1 MLSGTLLSDHL
12 TAEEISS
19 LSQHDRTLVRA
30 VKLILPPRE
39 EGSRGQQRPTD
50 VESLYDGLVGFEC
63 SYCSSTPVMEVIPS
77 KRRALF
83 KEVFPGSI
91 ESMGAALH
99 LLRDKHFSFEATQF
113 QQRCLY
119 LPASERRIFDQK
131 DYQVFSQSQA
141 LSLQMCCER
150 FARRIGLTNKEA
162 SREKS
167 GIVINAEPQ
176 QKPTLS
182 TKSADKKRG
191 RDELVG
197 RQKSCNEMLP
207 KRKHYS
213 DDSETF
219 PYSLGEIGNIS
230 SLPQTSQALS
240 PLQEYSSRSRGL
252 SGLQSLSQGKADAT
266 QPSAMTQIA
275 PPPVSPYVAPFY
287 ARNSGRSHEEAEGS
301 FAGLRGRTISN
312 ISHVSPGGLARK
324 RYPISPMSH
333 ATITSRQASPLSFI
347 HDGLGWTC
355 PHCLHIPFSLRA
367 SGSFHQREPSREEAY
382 NHFRKCQGLQ
392 QRPMQSP

>member
-12 TAEEISS
+12 TTEEISS
-19 LSQHDRTLVRA
+19 LSQHDRTLLRA
-30 VKLILPPRE
+30 VKLIFPSRE
-39 EGSRGQQRPTD
+39 ERRRQQRPKD

-63 SYCSSTPVMEVIPS
+63 IYCSSTPVMEVAPS

-99 LLRDKHFSFEATQF
+99 LLREKHFSFEATHF

-131 DYQVFSQSQA
+131 DCPVSSQGQT
-141 LSLQMCCER
+141 LSLQTCCER
-150 FARRIGLTNKEA
+150 VARRIGLANKKA

-167 GIVINAEPQ
+167 GIILNAEAQ
-176 QKPTLS
+176 QKPPLS
-182 TKSADKKRG
+182 TKSADKKRA
-191 RDELVG
+191 RDEPVEGQEIL
-197 RQKSCNEMLP
+197 S
-207 KRKHYS
+207 KRKYYS
-213 DDSETF
+213 NDPGAE
-219 PYSLGEIGNIS
+219 EIGKN
-230 SLPQTSQALS
+230 SLPQTSQTLS
-240 PLQEYSSRSRGL
+240 PPKECSSLSWGL
-252 SGLQSLSQGKADAT
+252 AGLQYLSQGKADAT
-266 QPSAMTQIA
+266 EPSVITQIA

-287 ARNSGRSHEEAEGS
+287 ARNTGQSCEEGE
-301 FAGLRGRTISN
+301 GRTITN
-312 ISHVSPGGLARK
+312 ISRVSPSGLTRK

-333 ATITSRQASPLSFI
+333 TTTTSGQAPPLCFI

-382 NHFRKCQGLQ
+382 SHFRKCQGLKQ
-392 QRPMQSP
+392 HSMQSP